1 MVRDP
6 HRAVSPDGTAGHAAS
21 RRARGLTRTVI
32 AWLATPLPPPPDQ
45 LRRGPWRD
53 GAFTSDR
60 RSTALTARL
69 GVLLGLAFAVCFATG
84 LLSHLIQ
91 HPPGWFWWPSRPV
104 RLYQVTQGVHVATG
118 LACVPLLGAKLWS
131 VYPRLFTWPPARTPV
146 HAAERASIG
155 ILVAAALFQLVSGV
169 LNIAL
174 WYAPMP
180 FIFTAGHYWV
190 GWLAIGG
197 LLIHVAVHLPVTRTA
212 LLPQSAGTAVPARR
226 EVLTAVGAAAGLITL
241 FTVGQTLRPLAP
253 LAVLT
258 PRRPGTGPQGLPVN
272 RTAADADV
280 LDTARDPA
288 YRLVVTGPNSTHH
301 LSVADLAAL
310 TQHTVALPIACVE
323 GWSATAGWTGV
334 RVSDLIALTGADP
347 RTSEVEVVSLEQHGA
362 YRTSE
367 LTPPHTADPNT
378 LLALR
383 LNGEILDPDHGYPV
397 RLIAPNRPG
406 VLQTKWVG
414 SITVRELP

>member
-1 MVRDP
+1 MVRHP
-6 HRAVSPDGTAGHAAS
+6 RPPVSHPDRTAS
-21 RRARGLTRTVI
+21 RPGRALL
-32 AWLATPLPPPPDQ
+32 AWLTAPLPAPPDR

-69 GVLLGLAFAVCFATG
+69 GVLLGVAFAVCFATG

-91 HPPGWFWWPSRPV
+91 HPPGWFWWPARPV

-118 LACVPLLGAKLWS
+118 LACVPLLGAKLWA
-131 VYPRLFTWPPARTPV
+131 VYPRLFSWPPARSLT

-155 ILVAAALFQLVSGV
+155 VLVAAALFQLVSGIF
-169 LNIAL
+169 NIAL

-180 FIFTAGHYWV
+180 FIFTAGHYLV

-197 LLIHVAVHLPVTRTA
+197 LLIHIAVQLPVVRTA
-212 LLPQSAGTAVPARR
+212 LRPSGPLQRLAAPARR
-226 EVLTAVGAAAGLITL
+226 ELLTGVGAAAGLITL

-280 LDTARDPA
+280 LVTARDPG
-288 YRLVVTGPNSTHH
+288 YRLVLTGPDRTRH
-301 LSVADLAAL
+301 LSLTDLAAL
-310 TQHTVALPIACVE
+310 TQHTADLPIACVE
-323 GWSATAGWTGV
+323 GWSATATWTGV
-334 RVSDLIALTGADP
+334 RLADLITMAGADP
-347 RTSEVEVVSLEQHGA
+347 RTSRVEVVSLEQRGA

-367 LTPPHTADPNT
+367 LSPPHTTDPDT

-414 SITVRELP
+414 AITVRELP